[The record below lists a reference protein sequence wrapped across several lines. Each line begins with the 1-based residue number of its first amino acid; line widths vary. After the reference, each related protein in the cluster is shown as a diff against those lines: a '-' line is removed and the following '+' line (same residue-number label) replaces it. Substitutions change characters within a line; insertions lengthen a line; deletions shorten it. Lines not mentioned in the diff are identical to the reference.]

1 MDMTSLG
8 RPFLNPQSPAPNA
21 NEQAQYLR
29 LLIQSSGSEQ
39 LKKMVSEGQVSDD
52 ELVQFVMEHPE
63 ELQGPRGQGSA
74 FAFAVA
80 GSTKASATSSASSAS
95 SAAPGDSFSGSE
107 EDDEGD
113 SDLKPFSQ
121 DETMAAPSM
130 CAMGGVSSADKAKP
144 EMQQNLKECKAISKA
159 LSELQS
165 QDEESGSSGLSAAV
179 AELRSK
185 EQIIRSCL
193 KRGKGAA
200 NDSYQSQGVDP
211 KDEASV
217 SSFVARIGKEVIDI
231 GTKCG
236 LEIEVSEKRA
246 SRLQAGGLNPGG
258 AAAAEAGA
266 PGGGKNGAAVQG
278 GEKNGATVQGGDK
291 GKTPGSPQDKAQG
304 ANQGQGGGDDDVFQ
318 ITTQKTEKQIEVGAD
333 EVASNPAMAGAMI
346 DQLTAM
352 WEQKQAMGD
361 AFQPPAVLDLGE
373 TRQGSPLDQA
383 FSAPRP
389 GAPGENGQQAAG
401 PGAGGGFGAPMAAPA
416 PWPST
421 NGANGAQGVGPAA
434 GRPMPAGGA
443 GAGRAPRDLQSLM
456 AALGMSG
463 KKFSAK
469 IHVFEP
475 NAQVSMSK
483 GGGGGG
489 VKVNGNLSGKAINV
503 KIPKMV
509 GRAADGSLHAL
520 SGLSR
525 VDNGGSFIAS
535 VRGEAT
541 GAEAAKQLHTT
552 GNGSISI
559 PGTKAN

>member
-1 MDMTSLG
+1 MDLTSLG
-8 RPFLNPQSPAPNA
+8 RPFLNPQNPAPS
-21 NEQAQYLR
+21 EQAQYLR

-39 LKKMVSEGQVSDD
+39 LKKMVSENQLGDD
-52 ELVQFVMEHPE
+52 ELVQFIMEHPE

-80 GSTKASATSSASSAS
+80 GSSKASATSSASSAS
-95 SAAPGDSFSGSE
+95 SAAPGDSFSASE

-211 KDEASV
+211 KDEAAV

-231 GTKCG
+231 GMKCG

-258 AAAAEAGA
+258 AAAAAAEG
-266 PGGGKNGAAVQG
+266 PGNG
-278 GEKNGATVQGGDK
+278 KNGATVQGADK
-291 GKTPGSPQDKAQG
+291 GKAPGGPQEKTQG
-304 ANQGQGGGDDDVFQ
+304 ANQGQGGEGDDDVFQ

-352 WEQKQAMGD
+352 WEQKQQLGD
-361 AFQPPAVLDLGE
+361 AFQAPAVLDLGE

-389 GAPGENGQQAAG
+389 GGPGENGQQSAGPAG
-401 PGAGGGFGAPMAAPA
+401 PGAGGPMAAPA

-421 NGANGAQGVGPAA
+421 NGANGGAPVAPTGA
-434 GRPMPAGGA
+434 RPMPAGGA

-463 KKFSAK
+463 KKFAAK
-469 IHVFEP
+469 IHVYDP
-475 NAQVSMSK
+475 NAQVSLSK

-509 GRAADGSLHAL
+509 GRAADGSMHAL

-525 VDNGGSFIAS
+525 VDNGGSFLAS
-535 VRGEAT
+535 IRGEAT

>member
-1 MDMTSLG
+1 MDLASLG
-8 RPFLNPQSPAPNA
+8 RPFVNPQNPAP

-29 LLIQSSGSEQ
+29 LLIQSSGSDQ
-39 LKKMVSEGQVSDD
+39 LKKMVSENQLSDD

-80 GSTKASATSSASSAS
+80 GSSKASATSSASSAS
-95 SAAPGDSFSGSE
+95 SAAPGDSFSASE

-193 KRGKGAA
+193 KRGKGSA

-211 KDEASV
+211 KDEAAV

-231 GTKCG
+231 GMKCG

-266 PGGGKNGAAVQG
+266 QG
-278 GEKNGATVQGGDK
+278 KNGATVQGGEK
-291 GKTPGSPQDKAQG
+291 GKTPGNPQG
-304 ANQGQGGGDDDVFQ
+304 PGQGQGGGDDDVFQ

-352 WEQKQAMGD
+352 WEQKQQLGD
-361 AFQPPAVLDLGE
+361 AFQAPAVLDLGE

-401 PGAGGGFGAPMAAPA
+401 PGPGPGGPMAAPA

-421 NGANGAQGVGPAA
+421 GGATGGAPVAPTG
-434 GRPMPAGGA
+434 GRPTPAG

-469 IHVFEP
+469 IHVYEP
-475 NAQVSMSK
+475 NAQVSLSK
-483 GGGGGG
+483 AGGGGGG

-509 GRAADGSLHAL
+509 GRAADGSMHAL

-525 VDNGGSFIAS
+525 VDNGGSFLAS
-535 VRGEAT
+535 IRGEAT